1 MAGKEEPE
9 AGQAVL
15 ALVDDDAAVRHA
27 LSFSLETKGFFVVA
41 FGDGESAL
49 AAGNLAAWRCM
60 VLDLKLPGMSGLD
73 LFDHLRRRG
82 VRAPALL
89 ITTHPTLAT
98 RTRAAAAGV
107 DIVEKPLLDDGLTT
121 KIAHLWAN
129 AV

>member
-1 MAGKEEPE
+1 MTGTRPE

-15 ALVDDDAAVRHA
+15 ALVDDDAALRHA
-27 LSFSLETKGFFVVA
+27 LSFSLETKGFSVTA

-49 AAGNLAAWRCM
+49 AANDLASWRCM
-60 VLDLKLPGMSGLD
+60 VLDLRLPGMSGLD

-98 RTRAAAAGV
+98 RARAAAVGV
-107 DIVEKPLLDDGLTT
+107 EIVEKPLLDEGLTT
-121 KIAHLWAN
+121 KIAHLWSN
-129 AV
+129 TH